1 MASKPPKLTMAQVY
15 TLRRLASGT
24 SYSLQG
30 NGKKAH
36 ENREEIVV
44 ARGQWSRTT
53 MPVNAPSI
61 PVLFRLGLVEFIH
74 PKSAITQ
81 PTHWHRVALTDT
93 GLMIIKLTK
102 DRRE

>member
-1 MASKPPKLTMAQVY
+1 MTSKPPKLTMAQVY
-15 TLRRLASGT
+15 TLRRLARGT

-44 ARGQWSRTT
+44 SRWQWSRTT
-53 MPVNAPSI
+53 MPINAPII

-81 PTHWHRVALTDT
+81 PTHWHRVALTDG
-93 GLMIIKLTK
+93 GLLIIKLTK
-102 DRRE
+102 DRKE